1 MKTKF
6 LTISLLLFVFNQ
18 ANSQTEKGS
27 ITGKVID
34 ETNRPAMYATV
45 SLLNSKDST
54 LVRGTI
60 GSLEGNYLLD
70 NVSPGSY
77 FISVT
82 TLGYDRTSSTVQQL
96 TAGATIIVETLQL
109 KKFMNQLA
117 EVSITF
123 KKPLIENQIDKTV
136 LNVENSALATGN
148 NVMELLQKAPGVTVD
163 KDDKINLRG
172 KSGVQVMID
181 GKPSYLS
188 QEQLANL
195 LRATDA
201 SNIQSIEIITNPSS
215 KYDASGN
222 SGIINI
228 KMKKNQ
234 AFGTNG
240 TLTAGGGYG
249 KRHKADG
256 SIAINHR
263 QKLFNVFS
271 NYSYGNYGNFH
282 TLAVDRQLNSSGGKT
297 FFASSSYD
305 KNEGQNHNYKGG
317 IDFFLGSKNTLGV
330 LTSGNAWRGRN
341 HETGINRIG
350 ATIAASDSSV
360 VADNTGRSPYDFA
373 TYNINYKSVLD
384 SSGTELTANL
394 DYSRSAGKQDNY
406 YNSSYLLGN
415 GTEKRPPLSFRNYT
429 PNVADIYSAKV
440 DFTHPFNKKTKLE
453 TGLKSS
459 YVKTDNT
466 LNYSTKQVS
475 GTYENDATRSN
486 QFQYTEIINA
496 AYLSMSTEPL
506 KDFSIQAGLRAENT
520 HSEGNSITDAT
531 VVTRNYLNFFPTVY
545 LKQKLSA
552 RNSMGLSYSK
562 RIDRPD
568 YGSLNPFL
576 YFIDQYLYAKGN
588 PYLNPQYTNSYE
600 MNFILREKYSTSL
613 NYSYTTGGITQVL
626 LTNPVTKALFQT
638 NQNLATKTSLSLNIN
653 APVSISKWWKTNN
666 NVTIF
671 HNEVKSPDIGGAD
684 FSTMKTAWMFNTNH
698 SLTVTKTTGI
708 ELNGSYMSPS
718 VDGTFNISSVYGVDF
733 GINQSFADKKFNL
746 KIGVNDFLNTRT
758 NQFVSSS
765 LESNNYIIHQ
775 SYDSRVVRMSLTWR
789 FGNSNV
795 KSVEKHG
802 GSEAEQNRLKK

>member
-1 MKTKF
+1 MKTNL
-6 LTISLLLFVFNQ
+6 LTILLLFFVFTRVN
-18 ANSQTEKGS
+18 AQTEKGTIS
-27 ITGKVID
+27 GKVID
-34 ETNRPAMYATV
+34 ETNQPAIYATV
-45 SLLNSKDST
+45 SLHNSKDST

-60 GSLEGNYLLD
+60 SNLDGEYSLDNIAAGNYY
-70 NVSPGSY
+70 V
-77 FISVT
+77 SVT
-82 TLGYDRTSSTVQQL
+82 MVGFDKTRSSVKQL
-96 TAGATIIVETLQL
+96 AAGAKLVVETLKL
-109 KKFMNQLA
+109 KTLSNQLA
-117 EVSITF
+117 EVSVAA
-123 KKPLIENQIDKTV
+123 KRPLIENQIDKTV

-201 SNIQSIEIITNPSS
+201 SNIQSIEIITNPSA

-234 AFGTNG
+234 NFGTNG

-249 KRHKADG
+249 KRHKADA
-256 SIAINHR
+256 SISLNHR

-282 TLAVDRQLNSSGGKT
+282 TLAVDRILNSSAGPT
-297 FFASSSYD
+297 YFASSSYD
-305 KNEGQNHNYKGG
+305 KNGGQNNNYKAG
-317 IDFFLGSKNTLGV
+317 IDFFLGSKNTLGF
-330 LTSGNAWRGRN
+330 LTSGNVWRGNN
-341 HETGINRIG
+341 HETGTNRIG
-350 ATIAASDSSV
+350 STSAASDSSV
-360 VADNTGRSPYDFA
+360 VADNHGHSPYDFA

-384 SSGTELTANL
+384 TSGTELTANL
-394 DYSRSAGKQDNY
+394 DYSRSAGDQDNFY
-406 YNSSYLLGN
+406 DSRYLKADGS
-415 GTEKRPPLSFRNYT
+415 EKRPSLLFRNYT

-440 DFTHPFNKKTKLE
+440 DFTHPFNKKTKIE

-466 LNYSTKQVS
+466 LNYSTKT
-475 GTYENDATRSN
+475 GTAYVNDPTRSN
-486 QFQYTEIINA
+486 QFQYTEVISA
-496 AYLSMSTEPL
+496 AYVSLSTEPL

-531 VVTRNYLNFFPTVY
+531 VVTRNYLNFFPTLY

-552 RNSMGLSYSK
+552 KNTLGLSYSR

-600 MNFILREKYSTSL
+600 MNFIFKENYSTSL
-613 NYSYTTGGITQVL
+613 NYSHTTGGITQVL
-626 LTNPVTKALFQT
+626 LTNPINKALFQT

-653 APVSISKWWKTNN
+653 APVSIAKWWKTNN

-671 HNEVKSPDIGGAD
+671 HNEVKSPDVGGLD
-684 FSTMKTAWMFNTNH
+684 FSTQKTSWMLNTNH

-708 ELNGSYMSPS
+708 ELNGNYMSPS
-718 VDGTFNISSVYGVDF
+718 VDGTFDISSFYSVDF
-733 GINQSFADKKFNL
+733 GINQSFADKKFNVKL
-746 KIGVNDFLNTRT
+746 GVNDFLNTRT
-758 NQFVSSS
+758 KQTVSSS
-765 LESNNYIIHQ
+765 LETNTYIIHQ

>member
-1 MKTKF
+1 MKTKLF
-6 LTISLLLFVFNQ
+6 AILLLLSVFSR
-18 ANSQTEKGS
+18 ANAQTEKGS
-27 ITGKVID
+27 ISGKVID
-34 ETNRPAMYATV
+34 ETNQPAMYATV
-45 SLLNSKDST
+45 SLHNSKDST

-60 GSLEGNYLLD
+60 SNLDGDYSLD
-70 NVSPGSY
+70 NISAGSY

-82 TLGYDRTSSTVQQL
+82 MLGYDKSRSAVQQL
-96 TAGATIIVETLQL
+96 GAGAKISVATLKLKKLSNQL
-109 KKFMNQLA
+109 K
-117 EVSITF
+117 EVSITV

-234 AFGTNG
+234 SFGTNG
-240 TLTAGGGYG
+240 TLTVGGGYG

-256 SIAINHR
+256 NASLNHR
-263 QKLFNVFS
+263 EKLFNVFS

-282 TLAVDRQLNSSGGKT
+282 TLAVDRLLNTSGGT
-297 FFASSSYD
+297 TYFSSSSYD
-305 KNEGQNHNYKGG
+305 KNDSENHNYKGG
-317 IDFFLGSKNTLGV
+317 IDFFLGSKNTLGF
-330 LTSGNAWRGRN
+330 LTSGNVFRGHN
-341 HETGINRIG
+341 HETGINKIG

-360 VADNTGRSPYDFA
+360 VADNHGRSPYDFA

-394 DYSRSAGKQDNY
+394 DYSRSAGDQDNY
-406 YNSSYLLGN
+406 YNSSYMLGN
-415 GTEKRPPLSFRNYT
+415 GTEKRPPLLFRNYT

-440 DFTHPFNKKTKLE
+440 DFTHPFSKKTKLE

-459 YVKTDNT
+459 YVKTDNN
-466 LNYSTKQVS
+466 LNYSTKQADGS
-475 GTYENDATRSN
+475 YQNDAARSN
-486 QFQYTEIINA
+486 QFQYTEVISA
-496 AYLSMSTEPL
+496 AYVSLSTEPF

-520 HSEGNSITDAT
+520 HSEGNSITDGT
-531 VVTRNYLNFFPTVY
+531 VVARNYLNFFPTVY

-552 RNSMGLSYSK
+552 KNTIGVSYSR

-588 PYLNPQYTNSYE
+588 PYLNPQYTNSFE
-600 MNFILREKYSTSL
+600 MNYIYRDSYSTSL
-613 NYSYTTGGITQVL
+613 NYSRTTGGITQVL
-626 LTNPVTKALFQT
+626 LTNPVNKALFQT
-638 NQNLATKTSLSLNIN
+638 NENLATQTSLSLNIN
-653 APVSISKWWKTNN
+653 APVTIAKWWKTNN

-671 HNEVKSPDIGGAD
+671 HNEVESPNIGGAD
-684 FSTMKTAWMFNTNH
+684 FSTSKTAWMLNTNH

-708 ELNGSYMSPS
+708 ELNGSYNSPS
-718 VDGTFNISSVYGVDF
+718 VSGTFNVSSFYGVDF

-746 KIGVNDFLNTRT
+746 KLGVNDFLNTRT
-758 NQFVSSS
+758 KQSVSSN
-765 LESNNYIIHQ
+765 LENNTYAIHQ
-775 SYDSRVVRMSLTWR
+775 NYESRVVRMSLTWR

-795 KSVEKHG
+795 KSVDKHG
-802 GSEAEQNRLKK
+802 GSESEQNRLKK